1 MCNLFVSEC
10 YLWKC
15 ATIQGD
21 IGFKGLL
28 ESMEICYNTYFQCA
42 INICSLYVIGI
53 TMFPWNK
60 STLYLF
66 MAWHRYQRVIHEKQI
81 PKVTPDSDS
90 GNEMLFMT
98 ISYLASVCDTRIGI
112 KELSMKISYFTSCK
126 EEFGDTKVEIVIRK
140 VKKNWQHNGRKK
152 KDIQRP
158 TKTHR
163 NLKTEQHEPN

>member
-1 MCNLFVSEC
+1 
-10 YLWKC
+10 
-15 ATIQGD
+15 
-21 IGFKGLL
+21 
-28 ESMEICYNTYFQCA
+28 
-42 INICSLYVIGI
+42 
-53 TMFPWNK
+53 
-60 STLYLF
+60 
-66 MAWHRYQRVIHEKQI
+66 
-81 PKVTPDSDS
+81 VTPDSDS

-140 VKKNWQHNGRKK
+140 VKKNRQHNGRKK

>member
-28 ESMEICYNTYFQCA
+28 ESMEICYNAYFQCV

-66 MAWHRYQRVIHEKQI
+66 MAWHRYQRVIHENKI
-81 PKVTPDSDS
+81 PKMTPDGDS

-98 ISYLASVCDTRIGI
+98 ISYLASVCDTRYWYQRII
-112 KELSMKISYFTSCK
+112 YENKLLY
-126 EEFGDTKVEIVIRK
+126 IV
-140 VKKNWQHNGRKK
+140 
-152 KDIQRP
+152 QR
-158 TKTHR
+158 R
-163 NLKTEQHEPN
+163 VWRYQSGN

>member
-98 ISYLASVCDTRIGI
+98 ISYLASVCDTRYWYQRII
-112 KELSMKISYFTSCK
+112 YENKLLY
-126 EEFGDTKVEIVIRK
+126 IV
-140 VKKNWQHNGRKK
+140 
-152 KDIQRP
+152 QRRVWRYQSGNCNP
-158 TKTHR
+158 
-163 NLKTEQHEPN
+163 